1 MNDNTPKKYQSLSED
16 NTAML
21 NGKPF
26 SSNDEN
32 SLSYTNDEPTSF
44 NDGEPVSYTNG
55 EPVSYTNG
63 EPTSYTNGEPT
74 SYTNG
79 EPTSPKKKFQKNSFI
94 SGILLVIP
102 FIIFCAGIYL
112 ISIFVFK
119 EYIESSN
126 IWRFI
131 VNTNAVAS
139 PDQENG
145 EELLSN
151 GEIIG
156 GSFDQISIA
165 PVEKPDVQD
174 TSEDSSTDESDD
186 VDENQIYYNKKDFP
200 GYKWGALWAKLSIP
214 TIGLENKNVYVGES
228 NSIYKKGI
236 GKRFG
241 TRFPGQG
248 GNIVLGAHVTRE
260 FYDLQLLKVGDKI
273 YIDTEYG
280 DYIYEVY
287 ETKIFSIADY
297 SHIMNY
303 DKGEKLTLYTC
314 HPRGTAYRT
323 ERFGVFCKKIS
334 GPEWIEI
341 N

>member
-1 MNDNTPKKYQSLSED
+1 MNDNTPKKDQSLPDD
-16 NTAML
+16 NTVML

-26 SSNDEN
+26 SCDGES
-32 SLSYTNDEPTSF
+32 SSSYIDDEPTSCD
-44 NDGEPVSYTNG
+44 NGETTSCING
-55 EPVSYTNG
+55 EPAFTNNDA
-63 EPTSYTNGEPT
+63 PNLQ
-74 SYTNG
+74 
-79 EPTSPKKKFQKNSFI
+79 KKNFNKNSII

-102 FIIFCAGIYL
+102 FIIFCAGIYF

-126 IWRFI
+126 LWRFI

-139 PDQENG
+139 PEQEEG

-156 GSFDQISIA
+156 GSFDNISIA
-165 PVEKPDVQD
+165 PVEKPDIQD
-174 TSEDSSTDESDD
+174 TSEDLSTDESDE

-214 TIGLENKNVYVGES
+214 TIGLENKNVYAGES

-260 FYDLQLLKVGDKI
+260 FYDLQLLKVGDKV
-273 YIDTEYG
+273 YIETEYG
-280 DYIYEVY
+280 DYIYEVF

-297 SHIMNY
+297 SYVMNY
-303 DKGEKLTLYTC
+303 DKGEQLTLYTC